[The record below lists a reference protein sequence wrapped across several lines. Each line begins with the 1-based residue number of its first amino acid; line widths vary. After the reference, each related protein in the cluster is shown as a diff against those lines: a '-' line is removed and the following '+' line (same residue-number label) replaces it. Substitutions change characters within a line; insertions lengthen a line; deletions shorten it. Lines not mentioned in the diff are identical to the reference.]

1 MWAAAIV
8 KSHTGRFSCC
18 NYHNLRLSKHATS
31 YISDQPNN
39 YGNQDCVNLIT
50 ANVNFGKIHDVECV
64 DTVHASGV
72 ICKKAA
78 GMTSYRPWIS
88 KHVFQYL

>member
-18 NYHNLRLSKHATS
+18 NYHQLRRLSKHATS

-50 ANVNFGKIHDVECV
+50 ANVYFGKFHDVNCGHNG
-64 DTVHASGV
+64 DASGV

-78 GMTSYRPWIS
+78 GMIT
-88 KHVFQYL
+88 